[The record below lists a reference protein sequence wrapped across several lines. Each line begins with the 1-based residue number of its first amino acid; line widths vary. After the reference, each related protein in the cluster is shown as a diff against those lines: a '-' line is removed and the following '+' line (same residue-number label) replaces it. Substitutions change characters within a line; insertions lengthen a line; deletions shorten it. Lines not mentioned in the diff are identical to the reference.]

1 MRTRLLLALSLAA
14 PVALLPTFVGAQTVI
29 PSPAAPGLPAG
40 PVPAA
45 PQPAERKLV
54 LTFHPD
60 ATVTLSAQNVPVR
73 DILAEWRRKCAC
85 TVVNAERLIGG
96 ASPVP
101 LFFERADQAAVLDT
115 LLRQAAGYTLTPQ
128 RVGVISPSRFE
139 TIYILATST
148 PVAGG
153 YTAPSGPVSAPI
165 TTVGNPE
172 DEIAPVRQL
181 PFIQNGPGQV
191 QPPQPQQQGQPPPQ
205 GQPQTQQ
212 PPPGARPAGNSP
224 FVPIVP
230 IGGSGAPT
238 TPPATGRGGG
248 GTR

>member
-1 MRTRLLLALSLAA
+1 M
-14 PVALLPTFVGAQTVI
+14 
-29 PSPAAPGLPAG
+29 PAAA
-40 PVPAA
+40 
-45 PQPAERKLV
+45 QPAERKLQ

-73 DILAEWRRKCAC
+73 DILAEWRLKCAC
-85 TVVNAERLIGG
+85 TVVNAERLAAA

-101 LFFERADQAAVLDT
+101 MFFDHADQALVLDT

-128 RVGVISPSRFE
+128 RVGATSPSRFE

-148 PVAGG
+148 PSAGA
-153 YTAPSGPVSAPI
+153 YAAPFAPASAPI
-165 TTVGNPE
+165 TTVGNPD
-172 DEIAPVRQL
+172 DEIPPVRQV
-181 PFIQNGPGQV
+181 PFIQNGPGQA
-191 QPPQPQQQGQPPPQ
+191 QPPLPQQQGGPQTQPPP
-205 GQPQTQQ
+205 TT
-212 PPPGARPAGNSP
+212 ARPAGNSP

-230 IGGSGAPT
+230 IGGGTSTPT